1 MEHTY
6 INRFLC
12 LHQISL
18 MSHLADT
25 KYSTNGNF
33 AKQKLSSLN
42 KKKMLIGN
50 ELNAQNIKNKREREK
65 VT

>member
-1 MEHTY
+1 
-6 INRFLC
+6 
-12 LHQISL
+12 

-50 ELNAQNIKNKREREK
+50 ELNAQNNKNKRERESHNF
-65 VT
+65 VAIEMLFALFFFLV